1 MKQLVLIA
9 MNAGLLFNLQAAAS
23 PGPVPAA
30 AAAPIAAPKDVAYPG
45 AIQMSVDA
53 TDIGRHIVRVHE
65 SLTGLKGDIVLLYPQ
80 WLPGDHG
87 PDGHIDRFAGLRI
100 AAGGA
105 NIPWVRDT
113 VNVFAFHAHLP
124 AGSGAVSVDF
134 QYLAPTSSGE
144 GGAESSGDILILEWT
159 SLVLYPAGY
168 FMRQIPVQAEL
179 TLPPQWQFGTALETA
194 SSEGGVV
201 RFKRTTV
208 ETLFDSP
215 LYAGR
220 YASRIDL
227 DPGSDVPVHMDLFA
241 DRPELLEIKPQQ
253 IEQYRSLVKQAYKLY
268 GSHHYAHYDF
278 LYTLSDRVEML
289 GLEHHQSSED
299 GMVPTEFTEW
309 DKQGWG
315 RDLLPHEYTHS
326 WNGKFRR
333 PADLWTPN
341 LNVPMRDTLLWV
353 YEGQTQFWG
362 EVLAAR
368 SGVWTKQQALD
379 ALAQTAAYF
388 EALPGREWRPLQDTT
403 NFAIINPDHHLS
415 WRSWQRQADY
425 YPESQLIWI
434 EADSL
439 IRERS
444 QNKRSMDDFAR
455 GFFGINDGS
464 VTTVTYTFED
474 VVKALNAVE
483 PYDWAAFLR
492 QRLDRTGKLEPLA
505 GIVREGYKLV
515 FTDTPSDYAKAVD
528 TERKRSSQLFSIGLS
543 MDEKQGLILEVY
555 WDSPAFKAKLT
566 EGTQILAV
574 DGVPYSAEVLTDAI
588 RSAKTTTTPIELIVK
603 DQDRFRV
610 VAIDYHGGLR
620 FPHLERDPAVPAR
633 LDDLLTPK

>member
-1 MKQLVLIA
+1 MKPLFLNATI
-9 MNAGLLFNLQAAAS
+9 AGLFVALQAAAS
-23 PGPVPAA
+23 PGPVPAP
-30 AAAPIAAPKDVAYPG
+30 AAAPIAAPRDVGYPG
-45 AIQMSVDA
+45 AIRISVDA
-53 TDIGRHIVRVHE
+53 SDVERHIVRIHE
-65 SLTGLKGDIVLLYPQ
+65 SFTGLKGDIVLLYPQ

-87 PDGHIDRFAGLRI
+87 PDGHIDRFAGLKI
-100 AAGGA
+100 AAGGTNLA
-105 NIPWVRDT
+105 WARDT
-113 VNVFAFHAHLP
+113 VNMFAFHARLP
-124 AGSGAVSVDF
+124 GSGPVDVDF
-134 QYLAPTSSGE
+134 QYLAPTSSVE
-144 GGAESSGDILILEWT
+144 GGAESSSDLLILEWT

-168 FMRQIPVQAEL
+168 YIRQIPVQAEL
-179 TLPPQWQFGTALETA
+179 TLPPRWQFATALETG
-194 SSEGGVV
+194 SSEGDVV

-208 ETLFDSP
+208 ETLLDSP

-241 DRPELLEIKPQQ
+241 DRPELLEIKSQQ
-253 IEQYRSLVKQAYKLY
+253 IDQYRALVKQAYKLY

-278 LYTLSDRVEML
+278 LYTLSDRVEMN

-309 DKQGWG
+309 DKLGWG

-333 PADLWTPN
+333 PADLWTAN

-379 ALAQTAAYF
+379 ELAQTAAYF
-388 EALPGREWRPLQDTT
+388 EAVPGREWRPLQDTT
-403 NFAIINPDHHLS
+403 NFAAINSQHGLS

-434 EADSL
+434 EADAL

-455 GFFGINDGS
+455 SFFGINDGS
-464 VTTVTYTFED
+464 TTTVTYTFED
-474 VVKALNAVE
+474 VVKTLNAVE
-483 PYDWAAFLR
+483 PYDWAGFLR
-492 QRLDRTGKLEPLA
+492 ARLDGTGTLAPLA
-505 GIVREGYKLV
+505 GIAREGYKLV
-515 FTDTPSDYAKAVD
+515 YTDTPSDYTKTVD
-528 TERKRSSQLFSIGLS
+528 SERKRTSLLYSIGLT
-543 MDEKQGLILEVY
+543 MDEKEGSIMEVL
-555 WDSPAFKAKLT
+555 WNSPAFKSKLT

-574 DGVPYSAEVLTDAI
+574 DGAPYSADVLKTAI
-588 RSAKTTTTPIELIVK
+588 QSAKGSSTPIELIVK
-603 DQDRFRV
+603 SQDRFRV
-610 VAIDYHGGLR
+610 VSVDYHGGLR
-620 FPHLERDPAVPAR
+620 FPHLERDPSVPAR
-633 LDDLLTPK
+633 LDDLLTAK